1 VSGNVTI
8 TVTNRVTVKNTITF
22 MRLFSSDIKRLQML
36 STANFKKQI
45 CACCGEEFFS
55 FRDCLYC
62 HQSCKQ
68 MAYRKRLLN
77 NDSIIADVAP
87 IEEKRQVKTH
97 QNSFDEKELDEK
109 IEKYTNNLNQI
120 KYGRP

>member
-1 VSGNVTI
+1 
-8 TVTNRVTVKNTITF
+8 
-22 MRLFSSDIKRLQML
+22 ML
-36 STANFKKQI
+36 STGNFKKQI
-45 CACCGEEFFS
+45 CATCGDEFYS

-77 NDSIIADVAP
+77 NDSVITEATP
-87 IEEKRQVKTH
+87 IEEKHKTKTQ

-109 IEKYTNNLNQI
+109 IAKYTNNLKQTKN
-120 KYGRP
+120 GRQ